1 MLYSKV
7 HKIKTVLLYCLCV
20 KNVSDS
26 LCKIFQKIEV
36 FMSILSLLECNIT
49 SVVFIEVNVVL
60 FGGARR
66 YDVIIVFGFQFFVFL
81 RFTVFFL
88 RIEVHTTQNFRQL
101 RDF

>member
-1 MLYSKV
+1 MLHSKL

-66 YDVIIVFGFQFFVFL
+66 YDVIIVLVFNFLFFSCLQFFFK
-81 RFTVFFL
+81 
-88 RIEVHTTQNFRQL
+88 N
-101 RDF
+101 